1 MHPSV
6 TMEHPSMYRL
16 LLICILPLTELVTHA
31 CGRDLAHGRS
41 LEQPLHSMKRLRETS
56 EELNKLIARAVSAK
70 NHVDDHYR
78 LMREM
83 DDMEPH
89 AVFVGVE
96 DQVEDTASQGSAA
109 PVPEEHDATAPAQA
123 PRMDDIE
130 GFTFDTAGDP
140 H

>member
-1 MHPSV
+1 
-6 TMEHPSMYRL
+6 MYRL

-31 CGRDLAHGRS
+31 CSRDLAHGRS

-96 DQVEDTASQGSAA
+96 DQLDDTASQGAAA
-109 PVPEEHDATAPAQA
+109 PVPEEHDATAPVQA
-123 PRMDDIE
+123 PGMDDIE
-130 GFTFDTAGDP
+130 GFTFDTA
-140 H
+140 

>member
-1 MHPSV
+1 MHPSA
-6 TMEHPSMYRL
+6 TLKYRNMYRL
-16 LLICILPLTELVTHA
+16 LLICILPLTKLVTHA
-31 CGRDLAHGRS
+31 YGRDLVHSQS

-70 NHVDDHYR
+70 NHVDEHYR
-78 LMREM
+78 LIREM

-96 DQVEDTASQGSAA
+96 NQPDDTASPGSSA
-109 PVPEEHDATAPAQA
+109 PVPEEHDATAPLQA
-123 PRMDDIE
+123 PRMDDVE